1 MTMKVMERKAIQ
13 EVGRR
18 CKAACWGTLF
28 LVLAT
33 ALGAC
38 SDDDDGGSGNEEA
51 AGGTTSTIIS
61 ATNANMPAAG
71 TVTAQYGDSP
81 AGMDI
86 SKLVDTNVT
95 TSYETK
101 HSNFT
106 VTYQA
111 DQAVRVNFYTVRI
124 GSGAA
129 DGDPTAWTLSGSD
142 DNAQWTELDRQAG
155 QTFPNRYSAKE
166 ILFEN
171 SKAYRYYRLQVEANN
186 GGAATRIAEWS
197 LEWKNISTTPEE
209 PHSIVLG
216 ESNGL
221 MPTGGT
227 LTAQYSDYPE
237 DEDISYL
244 VDASL
249 GTPYTTSHT
258 EFYILWEGDEA
269 AAVNYYCI
277 VSANDDPQNAPS
289 AWVLSGSNDNSQ
301 WTQIDAQSLQVFNGR
316 LEKKEFLLTNETAY
330 KYYKLEIRDNNGGSQ
345 TQIGQFSLNDEFNID
360 DLMAYASGWST
371 STVTPMGN
379 HFENRHVTTDADRAW
394 LLDPD
399 NDPDPKMYGSDW
411 TLKEFP
417 VTLYPFGEPLP
428 ADVNQH
434 AIGNCSALAIFGA
447 MVYVYPEFIKSL
459 ITDNGDNTYTIDM
472 FDPQGQPVQVCVS
485 NKFFADGGGNMPCCT
500 GKNSQATW
508 STVLEKALMKWQTVY
523 KVNENVG
530 GIGSEHV
537 APLFTGEGNS
547 FAFSPGKLDADQLT
561 RAVKVLLAQGMI
573 VVGGFNRA
581 DMVAQDGSGKTVTG
595 HAWTLMWS
603 NNPSALFAMRNPW
616 GFCYDAPGELDGV
629 LNVFRG
635 EMPSTI
641 DLRVIYPG
649 KAAQYG
655 SGRFD
660 GYTPPSFAPQ
670 PRRVAEHLLRSGM

>member
-1 MTMKVMERKAIQ
+1 MKVMKRETLQK
-13 EVGRR
+13 VGRR
-18 CKAACWGTLF
+18 CRAVCWGTLF
-28 LVLAT
+28 FALA
-33 ALGAC
+33 AGLGAC
-38 SDDDDGGSGNEEA
+38 SDDDDGGGGEEEEQSGVSSVLI
-51 AGGTTSTIIS
+51 GS
-61 ATNANMPAAG
+61 ASANMPVPG
-71 TVTAQYGDSP
+71 TVVAQYADSP
-81 AGMDI
+81 RGMEI
-86 SKLVDTNVT
+86 NKLVDNNVT

-101 HSNFT
+101 HSSFS

-111 DQAVRVNFYTVRI
+111 NEVVLANFYTVRV
-124 GSGAA
+124 GNASA
-129 DGDPTAWTLSGSD
+129 DGDPAAWTLSGSD
-142 DNAQWTELDRQAG
+142 DNAQWTELDRQSG
-155 QTFPNRYSAKE
+155 QTFPSRYSAKE

-171 SKAYRYYRLQVEANN
+171 DKAYRYYRLQVEANN
-186 GGAATRIAEWS
+186 GGASTRIAEWS
-197 LEWKNISTTPEE
+197 LEWKNLSTTPDE
-209 PHSIVLG
+209 PHSVKVDAASG
-216 ESNGL
+216 T

-237 DEDISYL
+237 DEDVACL
-244 VDASL
+244 VDENM
-249 GTPYTTSHT
+249 GTPYSTSHT

-269 AAVNYYCI
+269 VAVNYYSI
-277 VSANDDPQNAPS
+277 ASANAEPQNAPS
-289 AWVLSGSNDNSQ
+289 AWVLSASNDNTQ
-301 WTQIDAQSLQVFNGR
+301 WTQIDAQSQQVFNGR
-316 LEKKEFLLTNETAY
+316 VERKEFLLTNETAY
-330 KYYKLEIRDNNGGSQ
+330 KYYKLEIRDNNGGSM
-345 TQIGQFSLNDEFNID
+345 TQIGQFTLDDSFDID
-360 DLMAYASGWST
+360 DLMAYADSWST

-379 HFENRHVTTDADRAW
+379 HFENRHVTTDDDRAW
-394 LLDPD
+394 LLDPA

-434 AIGNCSALAIFGA
+434 SIGDCSALAIFGA

-459 ITDNGDNTYTIDM
+459 ITDNGDNTYTVDM
-472 FDPQGQPVQVCVS
+472 FDPQGQPVQVRVS
-485 NKFFADGGGNMPCCT
+485 NKFFAGGDGNMTCCT
-500 GKNSQATW
+500 GKDSKATW
-508 STVLEKALMKWQTVY
+508 STVLEKAMMKWQAIY

-573 VVGGFNRA
+573 VVGGFNRGG
-581 DMVAQDGSGKTVTG
+581 MKAQDGSGETVTG

-616 GFCYDAPGELDGV
+616 GWCSGAPGELDGV

-641 DLRVIYPG
+641 DLRVVYPG